1 MFTIIY
7 IFKIICKDPGD
18 VGSTNDMKNN
28 EGTFR
33 SSCNFLTDKHYA
45 RYVFRFRTEHNGWD
59 TWSCVMVKLAYITSV
74 REGEQLKR
82 EYIISLI
89 ATLYVRILGLIMRE
103 YYQISK

>member
-59 TWSCVMVKLAYITSV
+59 TWSCVMVKLAMLAILITGNSMNVLVKIDVNIKARHLRYCRKLV
-74 REGEQLKR
+74 R
-82 EYIISLI
+82 YHSL
-89 ATLYVRILGLIMRE
+89 
-103 YYQISK
+103 